1 MHSEIDIVI
10 LAGGLGTRMKSRL
23 PKVLHRAGGL
33 PLVEHV
39 INTALEI
46 TPMDRITVV
55 VGSQAERVKA
65 ALAHR
70 PVHLVYQANQL
81 GTGHAVKVCRDS
93 LGARTGYTV
102 VVYGDG
108 PMLSPATIRRLIDKQ
123 TGNDTAAT
131 LITSTLENPRGY
143 GRVLLDNDQMVVDI
157 VEEKA
162 ATEEQRRI
170 RLVNPGIYCF
180 RSDLLWRHIDEIRT
194 DNPAGEYYLTDMPA
208 ILRRAGYRV
217 GTLYTDDAT
226 ELLAVN
232 DRVELAEVDS
242 IMRHRKVHELL
253 LAGVTLERPETAT
266 VDAAVRVGMDS
277 VIGPFA
283 QLLGNTQIGENCA
296 IGACSIIEDS
306 VISDNVDIAPFTIVA
321 NSRIDFGAHVGPFA
335 RLRMNNTVGESAHIG
350 NFVELKNTR
359 FGAGASASHLAYLG
373 DSEIGA
379 RTNIGAGTITCNY
392 DGVRKHPTRI
402 GADAFVG
409 SNSTLVA
416 PVDIAGD
423 SFIAAGSV
431 ITNSVPA
438 GALAIGRARQVLK
451 EGWAKKRK
459 DGRSNG

>member
-162 ATEEQRRI
+162 ATEEQ
-170 RLVNPGIYCF
+170 P
-180 RSDLLWRHIDEIRT
+180 SE
-194 DNPAGEYYLTDMPA
+194 
-208 ILRRAGYRV
+208 
-217 GTLYTDDAT
+217 
-226 ELLAVN
+226 
-232 DRVELAEVDS
+232 
-242 IMRHRKVHELL
+242 
-253 LAGVTLERPETAT
+253 PETA
-266 VDAAVRVGMDS
+266 
-277 VIGPFA
+277 A
-283 QLLGNTQIGENCA
+283 QE
-296 IGACSIIEDS
+296 
-306 VISDNVDIAPFTIVA
+306 
-321 NSRIDFGAHVGPFA
+321 
-335 RLRMNNTVGESAHIG
+335 
-350 NFVELKNTR
+350 
-359 FGAGASASHLAYLG
+359 
-373 DSEIGA
+373 
-379 RTNIGAGTITCNY
+379 
-392 DGVRKHPTRI
+392 
-402 GADAFVG
+402 
-409 SNSTLVA
+409 
-416 PVDIAGD
+416 
-423 SFIAAGSV
+423 
-431 ITNSVPA
+431 
-438 GALAIGRARQVLK
+438 
-451 EGWAKKRK
+451 
-459 DGRSNG
+459 